1 MDLFRISKELPFKM
15 CKYGKP
21 FASPL
26 TGRRGKLLKRGR
38 RDFPE
43 GPVVNTSLSNAG
55 SVGSIPGRGAKKCR
69 KAPFLAVLRKP
80 LHASHQPNNLYAHT
94 RTNHCEQ
101 DTQLVMISD

>member
-1 MDLFRISKELPFKM
+1 MY
-15 CKYGKP
+15 KYGKP
-21 FASPL
+21 CASPF

-43 GPVVNTSLSNAG
+43 DPVVNTSLSNAG
-55 SVGSIPGRGAKKCR
+55 SVGSIPGWGAKKCR
-69 KAPFLAVLRKP
+69 KAPFPAVLRKP
-80 LHASHQPNNLYAHT
+80 LHAPHQPNNLYAHT